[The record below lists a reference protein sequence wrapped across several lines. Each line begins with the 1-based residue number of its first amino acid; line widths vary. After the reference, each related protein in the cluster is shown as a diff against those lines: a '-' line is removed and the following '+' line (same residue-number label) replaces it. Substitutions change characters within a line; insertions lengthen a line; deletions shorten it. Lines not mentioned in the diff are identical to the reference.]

1 MRLTGDLIVRA
12 AALAAVLVVGVVIA
26 VLLLGGPSSGYV
38 VKARF
43 QNAAQIVKGN
53 LVQTGGAPVGE
64 VTDIDLTKDGQ
75 AELTLSIDDAYAPL
89 RRGTLATVRQASLSG
104 VANRYV
110 DLRMAPQ
117 RAEKIPDGGVI
128 EQDATTTAVDLD
140 QLFDTFDPE
149 TRKALQGVIHGS
161 AAQIKGQGKE
171 FNEGIAYLNPSL
183 AASSRLF
190 RELNRDTPLL
200 ERFIVSSSQLV
211 TDIADRR
218 EDLSGLVDELAI
230 TTTAIGNQQQALAE
244 SLRRLPD
251 FQRRAN
257 TTFVN
262 LRAALDDLDPLVEDS
277 KPVAKK
283 LRPFLAELRP
293 LARDARPTLND
304 LSKIVKRP
312 GAANDLIE
320 LTQLQVPLRDVT
332 TRRFDANGKEREG
345 AFKTSQEA
353 LKGATPEFAFF
364 RPYTPDL
371 LGWFDDFSHSG
382 TYDALGAAS
391 RVGIHA
397 NPFALTGAGGA
408 GQYEVIPPE
417 LRDEALQATLERR
430 QNNRCPGGGEHKT
443 DDGSG
448 PYKPTPDFPCD
459 PSQVLPGE

>member
-12 AALAAVLVVGVVIA
+12 AALAAVLVVAVVVA
-26 VLLLGGPSSGYV
+26 VLLLGGGGGGYT

-43 QNAAQIVKGN
+43 QNAAQLVKGN
-53 LVQTGGAPVGE
+53 LVQTGGAPIGTVD
-64 VTDIDLTKDGQ
+64 DIDLTPDGE
-75 AELTLSIDDAYAPL
+75 AEVTMKIEDDYAPL
-89 RRGTLATVRQASLSG
+89 RRGTLATIRQASLSG

-110 DLRMAPQ
+110 DLRMAPHGAK
-117 RAEKIPDGGVI
+117 RIPDGGVI
-128 EQDATTTAVDLD
+128 EQDSTTTAVDLD
-140 QLFDTFDPE
+140 QLFNTFDPE
-149 TRKALQGVIHGS
+149 TRKALQGVITGS
-161 AAQIKGQGKE
+161 DRQFRNQGKQ

-218 EDLSGLVDELAI
+218 DDLAGLVDDLAT
-230 TTTAIGNQQQALAE
+230 TTTAIGNQNQALAE
-244 SLRRLPD
+244 SIGRLPG

-262 LRAALDDLDPLVEDS
+262 LRAALDDLDPLVNAS

-293 LARDARPTLND
+293 LARDARPTLRD
-304 LSKIVKRP
+304 LSKIIKRP

-320 LTQLQVPLRDVT
+320 LTNLQVPLRDVT
-332 TRRFDANGKEREG
+332 TRKFQANGKERDG
-345 AFKTSQEA
+345 AFEASQDA
-353 LKGATPEFAFF
+353 LRGNTPEFAFF

-382 TYDALGAAS
+382 VYDALGAVS
-391 RVGIHA
+391 RVGVHA
-397 NPFALTGAGGA
+397 NPFALAGSGGA

-417 LRDEALQATLERR
+417 LRGPALQATLERR
-430 QNNRCPGGGEHKT
+430 QNNRCPGGGDHKT

-448 PYKPTPDFPCD
+448 PWKPTPDYPCD
-459 PSQVLPGE
+459 ASQVLPGK